1 MVKIQSPADFI
12 VNSDN
17 LAAPDLGGVAVW
29 DGTFD
34 KGDTTAKTLFTL
46 PAGAVPLD
54 WWIDVTVDFNAGTN
68 NDIDFGIST
77 DDDYFA
83 ADLAIGT
90 LAVYRL
96 GDTNYVAGRMGV
108 QLTVPTAVQVIYK
121 PTGTAV
127 TTGDARVFLSWR
139 LDG

>member
-1 MVKIQSPADFI
+1 MVKIKAPADFI
-12 VNSDN
+12 VDDDGN
-17 LAAPDLGGVAVW
+17 AAPDLGGVAVW
-29 DGTFD
+29 DGVFD
-34 KGDTTAKTLFTL
+34 KEDTTAKTLFTL

-68 NDIDFGIST
+68 NNLDIGIT
-77 DDDYFA
+77 GDDDYFA

-96 GDTNYVAGRMGV
+96 GDTNYVVGRVGV
-108 QLTVPTAVQVIYK
+108 QLTVDTAVTVIYK
-121 PTGTAV
+121 PTGTTV
-127 TTGDARVFLSWR
+127 TTGDARFFLSWR